1 METTIP
7 SLITSSSR
15 CPDWVGGSKEP
26 LVSDLKENLCPS
38 RVKWDRRRPK
48 MGQLWPVSSPS
59 ESSRGLS
66 LGLLGSRQRSDAAID
81 LGRELTMKLSSNSFT
96 SESKEEMDD
105 GLSRLYHIRA
115 EPLRVVGKAQHIRE
129 SEVSQRATL
138 ARKAAMCSDGSELP
152 SLDPTVTVKNWSGPI
167 FPHCRVAPFELVAI
181 GAFLAV
187 VLTEGRP
194 TVEMPTSASTGECAG
209 RWFASSQSMPGPGG

>member
-15 CPDWVGGSKEP
+15 CPDWVGGPEEP
-26 LVSDLKENLCPS
+26 LVSDLEENLCPS
-38 RVKWDRRRPK
+38 RVKWDQRRPK

-66 LGLLGSRQRSDAAID
+66 SGLLGHTR
-81 LGRELTMKLSSNSFT
+81 N
-96 SESKEEMDD
+96 
-105 GLSRLYHIRA
+105 
-115 EPLRVVGKAQHIRE
+115 
-129 SEVSQRATL
+129 VS
-138 ARKAAMCSDGSELP
+138 
-152 SLDPTVTVKNWSGPI
+152 VTVRRLSLRHSDFSTYPRSGGSAV
-167 FPHCRVAPFELVAI
+167 PHCRVAPFELVAV

>member
-66 LGLLGSRQRSDAAID
+66 LGLL
-81 LGRELTMKLSSNSFT
+81 
-96 SESKEEMDD
+96 
-105 GLSRLYHIRA
+105 
-115 EPLRVVGKAQHIRE
+115 V
-129 SEVSQRATL
+129 
-138 ARKAAMCSDGSELP
+138 
-152 SLDPTVTVKNWSGPI
+152 
-167 FPHCRVAPFELVAI
+167 PHCRVAPFELVAI